1 LEAIAEKSLERKTGA
16 RGLRAIMEQAMLDLM
31 YTVPSDEMIESCIVT
46 KEMIEGTGEPKLSY
60 RDELPTTK
68 KSRKKSSRTVG
79 ETA

>member
-1 LEAIAEKSLERKTGA
+1 
-16 RGLRAIMEQAMLDLM
+16 M